1 MQRPRLIPALSTVVL
16 LAAALLPAMPAHA
29 ENRCGWLSNP
39 TPGNWWLTDRD
50 GEWVLSLQGRAGVP
64 GFDNLPDMSTRGWV
78 AANGRSYGYGC
89 ACIDM
94 DVDKAA
100 KRVIR
105 MRTARPMPL
114 SACRNDPALRSARPG

>member
-1 MQRPRLIPALSTVVL
+1 MRHIRPIPHLLSGLV
-16 LAAALLPAMPAHA
+16 LAATLIAATPASA

-39 TPGNWWLTDRD
+39 TPGNWWLADRD
-50 GEWVLSLQGRAGVP
+50 GEWVLSVQGRDGVP
-64 GFDNLPDMSTRGWV
+64 GFDNLPDMSVKGWV
-78 AANGRSYGYGC
+78 ATNGRSYGYGC

-114 SACRNDPALRSARPG
+114 SACRNDPALRAARPG